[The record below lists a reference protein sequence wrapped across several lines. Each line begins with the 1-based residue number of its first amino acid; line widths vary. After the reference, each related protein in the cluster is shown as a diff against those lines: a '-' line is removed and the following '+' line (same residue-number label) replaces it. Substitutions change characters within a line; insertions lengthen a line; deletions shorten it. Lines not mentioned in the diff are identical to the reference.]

1 MPRNKILVIDDE
13 KNTRDGLEKLLS
25 FEYDVVTC
33 EDAIVG
39 LDFLNK
45 SHFDIVLTD
54 LNMPKMNGIEFTK
67 RVKLLSDAPLVIML
81 TAYGSVDV
89 AVQVMKA
96 GAYDYLTKPVN
107 INNLEMLIK
116 RGLDRIALERENSRL
131 KSTSDS
137 VSGKIISQ
145 SDEMTRLMSDVAQMA
160 PAKATVLILGE
171 SGTGKELIAESL
183 HELSPRKASP
193 FLAVHCAALNDNLLE
208 SELFGHEKG
217 SFTGAN
223 VRKVGRIELAGDG
236 TLFLDEIGEI
246 SLATQVKLLRVLETR
261 KFERVG
267 GSEVIESKAR
277 IVCATNRDLKQEVEL
292 GNFRQ
297 DLYFRLSV
305 LNVELPPLRKRLADI
320 PLLLNYFLAHFNA
333 ENGKEIG
340 QFQPE
345 AVTLLTAYQWP
356 GNIRELKNMVE
367 RMVVMSVGGDLSV
380 GEIPHEIRQHILTD
394 SPDEIK
400 PKTIEQRS
408 EKSLKISDQEEVL
421 IKDALEKCDGN
432 VTHASALL
440 GISRRTL
447 QRKMKNYA
455 ETKEL

>member
-1 MPRNKILVIDDE
+1 MSKNRILVIDDE

-33 EDAIVG
+33 EDALIG
-39 LDFLNK
+39 LKLVNK
-45 SHFDIVLTD
+45 SHFDLVLTD
-54 LNMPKMNGIEFTK
+54 LNMPKMNGIEFTEK
-67 RVKLLSDAPLVIML
+67 VKLLPNPPLVIML

-107 INNLEMLIK
+107 IDNLEMLIK
-116 RGLDRIALERENSRL
+116 RGLDRIALEGENTKL
-131 KSTSDS
+131 KSSAVS
-137 VSGKIISQ
+137 SSGKIISQ
-145 SDEMTRLMSDVAQMA
+145 SDEMARLMADVAQMA

-171 SGTGKELIAESL
+171 SGTGKELIAEAL
-183 HELSPRKASP
+183 HELSPRQKNP

-217 SFTGAN
+217 AFTGASIQ
-223 VRKVGRIELAGDG
+223 KIGRIELAGEG

-246 SLATQVKLLRVLETR
+246 SLATQVKLLRVLENR

-267 GSEVIESKAR
+267 GTDVIESKAR
-277 IVCATNRDLKQEVEL
+277 IVCATNRDLKKEVEL

-305 LNVELPPLRKRLADI
+305 LNVELPPLRKRKSDI
-320 PLLLNYFLAHFNA
+320 PLLLNHYLAHFDA
-333 ENGKEIG
+333 ENGKVIE

-367 RMVVMSVGGDLSV
+367 RMVVMSMGGDLSV
-380 GEIPHEIRQHILTD
+380 GEIPQEIRQHILTD
-394 SPDEIK
+394 STAEISK
-400 PKTIEQRS
+400 S
-408 EKSLKISDQEEVL
+408 ENILSQSLKLADHEGKL
-421 IKDALEKCDGN
+421 IQDALEKCNGN
-432 VTHASALL
+432 VTHAADLL

-447 QRKMKNYA
+447 QRKLKIIQ
-455 ETKEL
+455 K